1 MQMDN
6 DRAFD
11 VFFEDRVDVT
21 AKRKQGT
28 SVLTFSGA
36 VKCSIIVGQSPG
48 DGGAQLS
55 RQAGDHYAVIVR
67 ALDYP
72 VHEGPQMG
80 DTLQHLIYGT
90 LTVQQVQRYRNDY
103 ELHCLGRGVKR

>member
-6 DRAFD
+6 DQAFN
-11 VFFEDRVDVT
+11 VFFEDHADVT
-21 AKRKQGT
+21 AKRQDGT
-28 SVLTFSGA
+28 SVVTFAGS
-36 VKCSIIVGQSPG
+36 VECSIIVGQTPG

-55 RQAGDHYAVIVR
+55 RQAGDMFAVIVR

-72 VHEGPQMG
+72 APEGPQLG
-80 DTLQHLIYGT
+80 DILNHLTHGK

-103 ELHCLGRGVKR
+103 ELHCIGKGVRR